1 MTSNEAGSA
10 QPERDESEVG
20 ADGEGDSRVR
30 ELKTKILTGRYDVPA
45 LEVADAI
52 IAAHRCVWPEEG

>member
-10 QPERDESEVG
+10 QPEHDESAVG

>member
-10 QPERDESEVG
+10 QPEHDESEVG
-20 ADGEGDSRVR
+20 ADGEGDSR
-30 ELKTKILTGRYDVPA
+30 DVVAAGQDLRLQRLDPA

>member
-1 MTSNEAGSA
+1 VTSSEAGSA

-20 ADGEGDSRVR
+20 ADGEGDSRIR